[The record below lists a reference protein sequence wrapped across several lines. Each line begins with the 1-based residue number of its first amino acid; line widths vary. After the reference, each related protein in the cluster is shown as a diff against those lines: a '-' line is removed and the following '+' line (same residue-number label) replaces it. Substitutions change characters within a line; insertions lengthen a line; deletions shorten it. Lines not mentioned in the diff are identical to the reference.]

1 MRRLIGLLAVAV
13 MVSSLG
19 VSRVIAQ
26 EKGNYVPGV
35 EGIKAASLPPP
46 GFYWRIYNAFYN
58 SGTLKDEKGKEMP
71 VGFDVNVW
79 ALVDRFIYV
88 SPKKILGANYV
99 CDIIIPFQY
108 TGLKIDAKGVDDSKF
123 ALGDIAIEP
132 FVLAWHGA
140 RYDAAFGLGFYA
152 PTGSYDVTKPAS
164 PGNDHW
170 SLLMTMGLTT
180 YLDPEKT
187 WSFSALSR
195 FESHTERDKRKI
207 SPGKNLVI
215 EWGLAKNAAKVWD
228 IGLAGYM
235 QWQLSDDSGIGLEF
249 EGVDYD
255 ETVHDKAYAIGP
267 EVMAFIPSAKMFF
280 SVRSLFEFGV
290 EDRSQGNITTV
301 TLTKIF

>member
-1 MRRLIGLLAVAV
+1 MRRFIGLLAVAV
-13 MVSSLG
+13 MVSSIG
-19 VSRVIAQ
+19 VSRVIAAEQ
-26 EKGNYVPGV
+26 GNYVPGV

-58 SGTLKDEKGKEMP
+58 SGTLKDGDGEEVP
-71 VGFDVNVW
+71 IGFDVNVY
-79 ALVDRFIYV
+79 ALVNRFIYV
-88 SPKKILGANYV
+88 SPKKFLGANYV
-99 CDIIIPFQY
+99 CDIIIPLQH
-108 TGLKIDAKGVDDSKF
+108 TGIEIAALGVDDSKF

-140 RYDAAFGLGFYA
+140 RYDAAFGLGFYV
-152 PTGSYDVTKPAS
+152 PTGSYDITEPAS
-164 PGNDHW
+164 PGKDHC

-180 YLDPEKT
+180 YFDPEKT

-195 FESHTERDKRKI
+195 FESHAERDKAKI
-207 SPGKNLVI
+207 SPGSNLVI

-235 QWQLSDDSGIGLEF
+235 QWQLADDSGT
-249 EGVDYD
+249 GVDYD
-255 ETVHDKAYAIGP
+255 KTVHDKAYAIGP
-267 EVMAFIPSAKMFF
+267 EVLAFIPSAKMFF